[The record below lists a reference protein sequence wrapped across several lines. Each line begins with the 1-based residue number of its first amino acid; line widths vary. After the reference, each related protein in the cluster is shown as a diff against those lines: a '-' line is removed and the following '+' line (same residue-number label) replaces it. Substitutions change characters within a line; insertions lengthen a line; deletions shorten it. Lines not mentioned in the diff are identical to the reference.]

1 MSLTSSSKL
10 EKGYKLFVENYVF
23 NYEVSEI
30 VGGEVAVRAHCHKS
44 MRKREPPHCL
54 QITLQSGIVP
64 AVVMSTSCSCA
75 AGKILCN
82 HLVALL
88 YQSAHFSTLKLPVV
102 PADLSCT
109 EELQT
114 WHRPRTQGI
123 KPEAVSEMIVSKPRL
138 KKATKAVVKST
149 LYPAHSGPL
158 PDQHLMTIGE
168 KLKHIQP
175 QLGICKILSGLEEM
189 TMVDSKFGLVPH
201 GSVLS
206 YQYPAKDTGGYVKDL
221 GAPDFP
227 SLPVEGY
234 SFKSDHVFVPT
245 YAQSVHM
252 ESLQV
257 TAALSTAIEA
267 QTRGQSNSPVWFE
280 ARRPRLTASRFREAC
295 HVRGESTARSLACRI
310 LRGNIQTAA
319 MKRGLKLEEGIL
331 KIYAENGNLSVYPCG
346 FIVHPDAPHLGAS
359 PDGRVYDPS
368 ENPQFGLVEVKCCDT
383 NTISEVKHLTKDLCV
398 KKSHKYYWQ
407 VQGQLAVS
415 GLEWCDFV
423 TDTDTQLTVQRIW
436 KDNDTIM

>member
-1 MSLTSSSKL
+1 MTMDTDGDVQQLQDQVNYLQQLEEEVDHLHQHLEQHKAMVRAPLANFALEIHGARVMTAETSKTHEQKNGPPWLKPLGPDTVFKGHNYPLIPGQCWAFTGQTGRLSIALPLEIHITKVTVGHILKEQSLTRT
-10 EKGYKLFVENYVF
+10 
-23 NYEVSEI
+23 I
-30 VGGEVAVRAHCHKS
+30 
-44 MRKREPPHCL
+44 
-54 QITLQSGIVP
+54 
-64 AVVMSTSCSCA
+64 
-75 AGKILCN
+75 
-82 HLVALL
+82 
-88 YQSAHFSTLKLPVV
+88 QSAPKSFSVYGLKDFGPTEVRLGTFLYDADGDSFQTFDILEQQGTLKLPVV

-252 ESLQV
+252 ESLQFV
-257 TAALSTAIEA
+257 RDPRKSWPWISPSGSETPLVPQYANPNANEA
-267 QTRGQSNSPVWFE
+267 NEWMDLQYLTR
-280 ARRPRLTASRFREAC
+280 
-295 HVRGESTARSLACRI
+295 
-310 LRGNIQTAA
+310 
-319 MKRGLKLEEGIL
+319 
-331 KIYAENGNLSVYPCG
+331 
-346 FIVHPDAPHLGAS
+346 
-359 PDGRVYDPS
+359 
-368 ENPQFGLVEVKCCDT
+368 
-383 NTISEVKHLTKDLCV
+383 
-398 KKSHKYYWQ
+398 
-407 VQGQLAVS
+407 
-415 GLEWCDFV
+415 
-423 TDTDTQLTVQRIW
+423 
-436 KDNDTIM
+436 